1 MTELTQTEWYKDAV
15 IYQIHVRSFYDSND
29 DGIGDFKGLIQ
40 KLDYIEFLGVNT
52 IWLLPFYPSPLKDEG
67 YDIADYMSINPIYG
81 TLRDFKKFLKE
92 AHARNIRVITE
103 LVINHTSNQ
112 HEWFIKSRSAKPGSY
127 WRNFYVWSDTAEEY
141 SDARIIFRD
150 FEPSNWTW
158 DHIANA
164 YYWHRFYAHQPDLNY
179 DNPAV
184 QKEIFKIVDFW
195 LGLGVDGLR
204 LDAIPYL
211 FQREG
216 TNCENLPETH
226 EFLKKLNRH
235 ITSKFENRFLLA
247 EANQWPEDA
256 VNYFGKGDEC
266 QMAFH
271 FPLMPRMYMAVQM
284 EDRFPII
291 DIIEQTPPIP
301 QNCQWAI
308 FLRNHDELTLEM
320 VTDEE
325 RDYMY
330 RMYGQDQQMRINLG
344 IRRRLAPLM
353 GGDRRKIELL
363 NALLFSM
370 PGTPVMYYGDEIGM
384 GDNIYL
390 GDRNGVRTPMQ
401 WSNDNNAGF
410 SNATPQKLYLPVII
424 DPEYNY
430 QAVNVNLQ
438 QQNSQSLL
446 WWMKRLIEVH
456 GLYIAFSRGT
466 IEFLNSDNTKIL
478 AFYRIYKEQVILVL
492 INLSRFTQ
500 SFKLDLSK
508 YANHSLTEVF
518 GKSSFPI
525 ITDIP
530 YFFVLCPY
538 GFLWLEINK
547 PDTQHKIAA
556 THKHEVLSIK
566 DKWCDLLASSEKKK
580 LEKILAHYLVD
591 CRWFR
596 AKNHAIAKV
605 AITDNILIKN
615 SATPVYLLL
624 VNVEFNDKEAEQY
637 FMFITAET
645 NEDNLYASDQPA
657 KIICSLVDKNKKISY
672 LIDAMYSLV
681 AWKEVFHLFSANK
694 ILAGANGNL
703 EVKANG
709 LYKKIVSHQD
719 ESIEIKALAV
729 EQSNTSILYGKTALL
744 KIYRR
749 CEFEENPEVEISQFL
764 AQQKDFKSSKIACTL
779 KYHYKN
785 KMMTVGI
792 VQEYIPN
799 EGNAWEYTVNSI
811 ANLIEQM
818 DLSIPAKITSSRVYP
833 WQKIIPSLPK
843 EIVESLGLYA
853 HTVIIL
859 AERTAQMHIALAAE
873 TDNKHFATENF
884 SLFDQRSLYQSLR
897 NAFIKTSALFK
908 SATIKLDDVLQKK
921 INKFTTD
928 KDLLLDQVKAIL
940 RHKIGGR
947 KIRCHGDYH
956 LGQILYTGNDF
967 VIIDYEGEPGR
978 PLSERKIKRPPL
990 RDVAGILRSFH
1001 YALYTVLNNKT
1012 VFSTAHHFDAE
1023 EWYCWICHL
1032 FINTYLEYPGIKNL
1046 MPKETECFAL
1056 LLKAFMFEKVLHEIE
1071 YEINNRPDWLYVPC
1085 KGLIQLL
1092 E

>member
-1 MTELTQTEWYKDAV
+1 MDDLRQIEWYKDAV
-15 IYQIHVRSFYDSND
+15 IYQIHVRGFYDSND

-81 TLRDFKKFLKE
+81 NLKDFKRFLKE

-103 LVINHTSNQ
+103 LVINHTSSQ
-112 HEWFIKSRSAKPGSY
+112 HEWFLKSRSAKPGSY
-127 WRNFYVWSDTAEEY
+127 WRNFYVWSETAEEFA
-141 SDARIIFRD
+141 DARIIFRD

-158 DHIANA
+158 DHSANA

-179 DNPAV
+179 DNPNV
-184 QKEIFKIVDFW
+184 QKEIFRIVDFW
-195 LGLGVDGLR
+195 LGMGVDGLR

-226 EFLKKLNRH
+226 HFLKKLNKH
-235 ITSKFENRFLLA
+235 ITSKFDNRFLLA

-301 QNCQWAI
+301 ENCQWAI

-410 SNATPQKLYLPVII
+410 SGATPQKLYLPVII

-430 QAVNVNLQ
+430 QATNVKLQ

-446 WWMKRLIEVH
+446 WWMKRLIEVRSA
-456 GLYIAFSRGT
+456 YTAFSRGT
-466 IEFLNSDNTKIL
+466 IEFLYPENNKII
-478 AFYRIYKEQVILVL
+478 AFYRIHEEEVILVL

-500 SFKLDLSK
+500 NFKLDLAK
-508 YANHSLTEVF
+508 YVNHSPTEAF
-518 GKSSFPI
+518 GRTAFPT
-525 ITDIP
+525 ITENP
-530 YFFVLCPY
+530 YFFVLGPY
-538 GFLWLEINK
+538 SFLWLEINK
-547 PDTQHKIAA
+547 PDAQHNRTV
-556 THKHEVLSIK
+556 THTNEHLTIK
-566 DKWCDLLASSEKKK
+566 DKWSDLLASSEKKK
-580 LEKILAHYLVD
+580 LEKILAHYIVD

-596 AKNHAIAKV
+596 SKNHTIAKV
-605 AITDNILIKN
+605 MIADHILIKN
-615 SATPVYLLL
+615 SAVPVYLLL
-624 VNVEFNDKEAEQY
+624 INVEFNDKEAEQY
-637 FMFITAET
+637 FMFVTAET
-645 NEDNLYASDQPA
+645 DEDKLYDSDQPA
-657 KIICSLVDKNKKISY
+657 KIICSLVNKTKKVSY
-672 LIDAMYSLV
+672 LIDAMYTSEV
-681 AWKEVFHLFSANK
+681 WKDIFHIFSANK
-694 ILAGANGNL
+694 TLAGANGKL
-703 EVKANG
+703 EVNVNS
-709 LYKKIVSHQD
+709 LYKKVIGNQTDVV
-719 ESIEIKALAV
+719 EIKALAV
-729 EQSNTSILYGKTALL
+729 EQSNTSILYDKTALL

-764 AQQKDFKSSKIACTL
+764 TDKKDVKSPRIACTL
-779 KYHYKN
+779 KYHHKN
-785 KMMTVGI
+785 KTMTVGI
-792 VQEYIPN
+792 VQEYIAN
-799 EGNAWEYTVNSI
+799 AGNAWEHTLDSI
-811 ANLIEQM
+811 ATVIEQM
-818 DLSIPAKITSSRVYP
+818 DLSTPAKLTTSRIYP
-833 WQKIIPSLPK
+833 WQKLIPSLPK
-843 EIVESLGLYA
+843 EITESLGLYA
-853 HTVIIL
+853 HSVIIL
-859 AERTAQMHIALAAE
+859 AERTAQMHLALAA
-873 TDNKHFATENF
+873 DPNNKHFAAENF
-884 SLFDQRSLYQSLR
+884 TLFDQRSLYQSLR
-897 NAFIKTSALFK
+897 NSFIKTSSLFK
-908 SATIKLDDVLQKK
+908 ANTVKLECELQEK
-921 INKFTTD
+921 ISRHLAD
-928 KDLLLDQVKAIL
+928 KDLLLDNVKPIL
-940 RHKIGGR
+940 HHKIGGK

-1001 YALYTVLNNKT
+1001 YALYTVLENKT
-1012 VFSTAHHFDAE
+1012 VFTTGHHFDAE

-1032 FINTYLEYPGIKNL
+1032 FINTYLEYPEIKTL
-1046 MPKETECFAL
+1046 MPKEAACFSL

-1071 YEINNRPDWLYVPC
+1071 YEINNRPNWLHVPC

>member
-1 MTELTQTEWYKDAV
+1 MTDLTQVEWYKDAV

-112 HEWFIKSRSAKPGSY
+112 HEWFIKSRAAKPGSY

-164 YYWHRFYAHQPDLNY
+164 YYWHRFYSHQPDLNY

-256 VNYFGKGDEC
+256 VNYFGNGDEC

-284 EDRFPII
+284 EDRFPIT

-301 QNCQWAI
+301 KNCQWAI

-353 GGDRRKIELL
+353 SGDRRKIELL

-430 QAVNVNLQ
+430 QAVNVKLQ

-456 GLYIAFSRGT
+456 GLYTAFSRGT
-466 IEFLNSDNTKIL
+466 IEFLDSDNTKIL
-478 AFYRIYKEQVILVL
+478 AFYRIYEEQVILVL

-508 YANHSLTEVF
+508 YINYSLIEVF
-518 GKSSFPI
+518 GRSSFPA
-525 ITDIP
+525 ITDAL
-530 YFFVLCPY
+530 YSFMLCPY
-538 GFLWLEINK
+538 GFLWLEVK
-547 PDTQHKIAA
+547 PDVQPGKASHKIE
-556 THKHEVLSIK
+556 TLTIK
-566 DKWCDLLASSEKKK
+566 DKWNELLASSERKK

-596 AKNHAIAKV
+596 SKNNIISKVIIA
-605 AITDNILIKN
+605 DCILIKG
-615 SATPVYLLL
+615 STTPVNLLL
-624 VNVEFNDKEAEQY
+624 INVEFNDKEAEQY

-645 NEDNLYASDQPA
+645 NEENLYGADQPA
-657 KIICSLVDKNKKISY
+657 KIICSLVDKNKKTSY
-672 LIDAMYSLV
+672 LIDAMYTSE
-681 AWKEVFHLFSANK
+681 AWKDVFHIFSTNK
-694 ILAGANGNL
+694 MLSGSNGKL
-703 EVKANG
+703 EVCVNS
-709 LYKKIVSHQD
+709 LYKKIVTNHK
-719 ESIEIKALAV
+719 EAIEIKALAV

-764 AQQKDFKSSKIACTL
+764 AQQKDFKSSRIACIL
-779 KYHYKN
+779 KYHHKN
-785 KMMTVGI
+785 KTMTVGI
-792 VQEYIPN
+792 IQEYIPN
-799 EGNAWEYTVNSI
+799 AGNAWEYTVNSI

-818 DLSIPAKITSSRVYP
+818 DLSIPAKITNSRVYP
-833 WQKIIPSLPK
+833 WQKLIPSLPK
-843 EIVESLGLYA
+843 DIVESLGLYA
-853 HTVIIL
+853 HSVIIL

-873 TDNKHFATENF
+873 TDNKHFAAENF
-884 SLFDQRSLYQSLR
+884 TLFDQRSLYQSLR

-908 SATIKLDDVLQKK
+908 SATIKLDDELQEK
-921 INKFTTD
+921 INKFTMN
-928 KDLLLDQVKAIL
+928 KDLLLDQVKFIL
-940 RHKIGGR
+940 RHKIGGK

-1001 YALYTVLNNKT
+1001 YALYMVLNNKT

-1023 EWYCWICHL
+1023 EWYCWVCHL

-1046 MPKETECFAL
+1046 MPKEASCFSL

>member
-1 MTELTQTEWYKDAV
+1 MTEVKQAEWYKDAI

-103 LVINHTSNQ
+103 LVINHTSSQ

-141 SDARIIFRD
+141 ADARIIFRD

-158 DHIANA
+158 DHVANA
-164 YYWHRFYAHQPDLNY
+164 YYWHRFYSHQPDLNY

-226 EFLKKLNRH
+226 QFLKKLSRH

-291 DIIEQTPPIP
+291 DIIEQTPSIP
-301 QNCQWAI
+301 DNCQWAI

-430 QAVNVNLQ
+430 QAVNVTLQ

-446 WWMKRLIEVH
+446 WWMKRLIEVRNS
-456 GLYIAFSRGT
+456 YTAFSQGR
-466 IEFLNSDNTKIL
+466 IEFLYPDNNKII
-478 AFYRIYKEQVILVL
+478 AFYRMHQEQLILVL

-500 SFKLDLSK
+500 SFKLDLSN
-508 YANHSLTEVF
+508 YVNHSITEVF
-518 GKSSFPI
+518 GRTSFPI
-525 ITDIP
+525 ITEAP

-547 PDTQHKIAA
+547 PDIQHSTA
-556 THKHEVLSIK
+556 TAHRHETLTIK
-566 DKWCDLLASSEKKK
+566 DKWCELLASPEKKK
-580 LEKILAHYLVD
+580 LEKILAHYIVD

-596 AKNHAIAKV
+596 SKNYAISKIVIA
-605 AITDNILIKN
+605 DSILIKN

-624 VNVEFNDKEAEQY
+624 IAVEFNDKETEQY
-637 FMFITAET
+637 FMFVTAET
-645 NEDNLYASDQPA
+645 EEENLYASDQPA
-657 KIICSLVDKNKKISY
+657 KIICSLISKNKKQSY
-672 LIDAMYSLV
+672 LIDAMYTSS
-681 AWKEVFHLFSANK
+681 AWQDVFHIFSAHK
-694 ILAGANGNL
+694 ILSGTHGKL
-703 EVKANG
+703 EVNVNS
-709 LYKKIVSHQD
+709 LYKKIVNHHD
-719 ESIEIKALAV
+719 ETVEIKALAV
-729 EQSNTSILYGKTALL
+729 EQSNTSILYGKSALL

-749 CEFEENPEVEISQFL
+749 CEFEENPEVEISEFL
-764 AQQKDFKSSKIACTL
+764 TDNSEFKSPRIACNL

-785 KMMTVGI
+785 KSMTVGI

-799 EGNAWEYTVNSI
+799 AGNAWEHTVNAIS
-811 ANLIEQM
+811 NLIEQM
-818 DLSIPAKITSSRVYP
+818 DLSVPAKGSSALNYP
-833 WQKIIPSLPK
+833 WQKLIHTLPK
-843 EIVESLGLYA
+843 DITESLGLYA
-853 HTVIIL
+853 HSVIIL
-859 AERTAQMHIALAAE
+859 AERTAQMHIALAEETTNKFFAAE
-873 TDNKHFATENF
+873 HFT
-884 SLFDQRSLYQSLR
+884 LFDQRSLYQSLR

-908 SATIKLDDVLQKK
+908 SMAVKLDDQLQEK
-921 INKFTTD
+921 INKHLAD
-928 KDLLLDQVKAIL
+928 KDGLLDHVKPIL
-940 RHKIGGR
+940 NQKIGGK

-967 VIIDYEGEPGR
+967 IIIDYEGEPNR

-990 RDVAGILRSFH
+990 KDIAGILRSFH

-1012 VFSTAHHFDAE
+1012 VFTTAHHFDAE

-1046 MPKETECFAL
+1046 MPKDNNCFSL
-1056 LLKAFMFEKVLHEIE
+1056 LLKALMFEKVLHEIE
-1071 YEINNRPDWLYVPC
+1071 YEINNRPDWLHVPC